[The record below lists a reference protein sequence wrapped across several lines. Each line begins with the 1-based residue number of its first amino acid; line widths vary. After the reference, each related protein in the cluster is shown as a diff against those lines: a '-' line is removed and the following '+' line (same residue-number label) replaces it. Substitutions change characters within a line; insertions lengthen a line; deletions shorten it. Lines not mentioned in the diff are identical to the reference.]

1 MKENLTAKRS
11 IKEIIVHCTATKVL
25 PHINANDVRR
35 WHMERGFSDIGYHY
49 LVLVDGSVETGRPLS
64 IAGAHCKGHNA
75 HSIGI
80 CYVGG
85 VNAKGVPADT
95 RTPAQREALHN
106 LLISLKRQFP
116 KAVIYGH
123 RDFAAKACPCF
134 DATKEYA
141 YLSIESADN
150 HDLMRNIDYLILI
163 LILGF
168 LFLCPSCKSL
178 APTITVPHNDSI
190 VIRNIYHHDSI
201 FLHDS
206 MTVAMIHDTVYI
218 RKWHTDI
225 RYSVKYHTDTLYNDK
240 EVIITPPPEKYIPS
254 FYRWC
259 TRILIVSVLSLIL
272 YFILRVILRYYTLH

>member
-11 IKEIIVHCTATKVL
+11 IKEIIVHCTATKAL
-25 PHINANDVRR
+25 PHINVNDVRR

-49 LVLVDGSVETGRPLS
+49 LVLVDGSIEVGRPLS

-85 VNAKGVPADT
+85 VNAKSVPADT
-95 RTPAQREALHN
+95 RTPAQREALRN

-116 KAVIYGH
+116 QAVIYGH

-141 YLSIESADN
+141 YLFVESTEN
-150 HDLMRNIDYLILI
+150 HDPMRIDYLILI

-206 MTVAMIHDTVYI
+206 MAVAMIHDTVYI
-218 RKWHTDI
+218 HKWHTDI
-225 RYSVKYHTDTLYNDK
+225 RYSVKYHTDTLYKDK
-240 EVIITPPPEKYIPS
+240 EVIITPPPERYIPS

-259 TRILIVSVLSLIL
+259 TRILILITLSLTIYL
-272 YFILRVILRYYTLH
+272 IFRLIIKYYTLH